1 MQSQR
6 SVLARVQRAV
16 VLQVLREDHAQ
27 WWTRAELE
35 RDLGSMALTGAV
47 AKLVA
52 DDVIQV
58 DGERVRAS
66 RCVRHL
72 DALGLIAA

>member
-6 SVLARVQRAV
+6 SQLARVQRAV
-16 VLQVLREDHAQ
+16 VLQVLREDHPQ

-35 RDLGSMALTGAV
+35 RDLEPMALTGAL
-47 AKLVA
+47 AKLAA

-58 DGERVRAS
+58 DDERVRAS
-66 RCVRHL
+66 RCARHL

>member
-6 SVLARVQRAV
+6 SVLVRVQRAV
-16 VLQVLREDHAQ
+16 VLQVLRDDHPQ

-35 RDLGSMALTGAV
+35 RDLGPMALTGAV
-47 AKLVA
+47 AKLAA

>member
-6 SVLARVQRAV
+6 SVLARVQRVV
-16 VLQVLREDHAQ
+16 VLRVLRDDHPQ

-35 RDLGSMALTGAV
+35 RDLGPTALTGAV
-47 AKLVA
+47 AKLAA
-52 DDVIQV
+52 DDVVQV

-66 RCVRHL
+66 RSARHL
-72 DALGLIAA
+72 DALDLIAA